1 MKNAAIIALVG
12 FSFLITTLAYI
23 SYRNYS
29 QKCDISGG
37 ILGKQTKSC
46 SCIGIK
52 VPIKNDPKIRDGFNE
67 NFLCWNPKNNF
78 QKISY
83 GFE

>member
-37 ILGKQTKSC
+37 IIGKQTKSC
-46 SCIGIK
+46 TCIGIK

-67 NFLCWNPKNNF
+67 NFCVGI
-78 QKISY
+78 QKTT
-83 GFE
+83 FKR